1 MKSSTHLVHLLILMS
16 LAVVAV
22 MYRFSNSIEEDFTV
36 SLMQNLI
43 ITSYVIRTKV
53 RKQNYNKDK
62 NNEMRQVTHFL
73 VTAAFR
79 LYLF

>member
-1 MKSSTHLVHLLILMS
+1 MS

-36 SLMQNLI
+36 SLMQNLN

-62 NNEMRQVTHFL
+62 NNEMRQVTHFQ

>member
-1 MKSSTHLVHLLILMS
+1 MKSSTHLVYLFMLLS

-43 ITSYVIRTKV
+43 ITSYVIGTKV
-53 RKQNYNKDK
+53 RKQNCNKDK
-62 NNEMRQVTHFL
+62 NNEMRQLTHCQ
-73 VTAAFR
+73 VRAAFR

>member
-1 MKSSTHLVHLLILMS
+1 MS
-16 LAVVAV
+16 LPVVAV
-22 MYRFSNSIEEDFTV
+22 MYCFSNSIAKDFTV

-43 ITSYVIRTKV
+43 ITSYAIGIKV

-62 NNEMRQVTHFL
+62 NNEMRQLTHCQ
-73 VTAAFR
+73 VRAAFR